1 MSRALLARI
10 PDSLLGDYVTTYLS
24 RVLNLG
30 VGISIARRAQ
40 ELDRHWQVI
49 FLTAFFEYLFAQG
62 GLVTVFAEPEID
74 LQLIIKAFEAIG
86 ANQLAIVIA
95 EARLAFESQQK
106 ANYLPNFASIPPA
119 YDDLENSCNRNKQ
132 ILQYLPSLDFLR
144 ANYIKLHQDI
154 FSNKTTV
161 ADEALYGDLDFAA
174 VWQQELIV
182 SELEE
187 LRMKPKNEQ
196 AEKKTAV
203 AWDRIIAELE
213 KPANHYLKQNKKTAA
228 ELYYHRLLLLLPDQF
243 RAANEAVLA
252 MALRYGDLL
261 NDLNR
266 KEEANVLASNV
277 HLVKGR
283 RLYYAEEYSSAI
295 DELQMAEHL
304 LPVGFSN
311 LYKAEL
317 TALKG
322 HAFYQ
327 NGDYEE
333 AIESLNEALRRRE
346 DAHDIEVRGNAYLYL
361 ARLEEA
367 LLDFL
372 KAAELNP
379 TQASLFLRLGLIY
392 LQLGHCDKA
401 VQAYEMV
408 KELDSGS
415 LKKWQLFDLFLYSGF
430 TDGAL
435 KEVEL
440 ALTRDPEDAEAYV
453 KRALVQIMK
462 EDEEG
467 ALAELHVAISL
478 NENNV
483 EAYSLLA
490 FLHHAL
496 KQSEDCEK
504 YLAKA
509 IELEPFNTDLVC
521 DRAFYLMEEG
531 KLEEAIKL
539 VNEVMSA
546 KLSLETSKANS
557 ERADGRSMMVP
568 SKGSEALTLFSIKA
582 KCQLLMGNYD
592 QALLNAE
599 SAIKILPLANSE
611 PHVVKANAYLELGNL
626 ESAMVSVEAALA
638 RNIYSDWGLST
649 RGELFFYLDE
659 FDRAIEDC
667 TSAIEVNHENG
678 QAYLVRAFAFTELK
692 RTEEAAQ
699 DLEMVKRLSY
709 EPVKGTLLFKLFKEK
724 YQ

>member
-1 MSRALLARI
+1 M
-10 PDSLLGDYVTTYLS
+10 
-24 RVLNLG
+24 
-30 VGISIARRAQ
+30 
-40 ELDRHWQVI
+40 
-49 FLTAFFEYLFAQG
+49 
-62 GLVTVFAEPEID
+62 
-74 LQLIIKAFEAIG
+74 
-86 ANQLAIVIA
+86 
-95 EARLAFESQQK
+95 
-106 ANYLPNFASIPPA
+106 
-119 YDDLENSCNRNKQ
+119 
-132 ILQYLPSLDFLR
+132 
-144 ANYIKLHQDI
+144 
-154 FSNKTTV
+154 
-161 ADEALYGDLDFAA
+161 
-174 VWQQELIV
+174 
-182 SELEE
+182 
-187 LRMKPKNEQ
+187 
-196 AEKKTAV
+196 
-203 AWDRIIAELE
+203 
-213 KPANHYLKQNKKTAA
+213 KTAA
-228 ELYYHRLLLLLPDQF
+228 ELYYHRLLLLLPEQF
-243 RAANEAVLA
+243 RAANEAVLT

-261 NDLNR
+261 KDLNR

-295 DELQMAEHL
+295 DELQMAEDL
-304 LPVGFSN
+304 LPLGFSI
-311 LYKAEL
+311 LYKAQL

-322 HAFYQ
+322 QAFYQ

-333 AIESLNEALRRRE
+333 AIGSLSESLRRRE
-346 DAHDIEVRGNAYLYL
+346 DAHDLELRGNAYLYL

-372 KAAELNP
+372 KAAELKP
-379 TQASLFLRLGLIY
+379 TQASLFSRLGLIY

-415 LKKWQLFDLFLYSGF
+415 LKKWQLFDLFLYSNF

-440 ALTRDPEDAEAYV
+440 ALTRDPDDAEVYV

-462 EDEEG
+462 EDEDG
-467 ALAELHVAISL
+467 ALADLHLAISL

-521 DRAFYLMEEG
+521 ERAFYLMEEG
-531 KLEEAIKL
+531 KLEEAVNL

-546 KLSLETSKANS
+546 KLSAETSKANS
-557 ERADGRSMMVP
+557 ERADGLSIMLP
-568 SKGSEALTLFSIKA
+568 CKGSEALTLFSIKA

-626 ESAMVSVEAALA
+626 ESAMASVEAALA
-638 RNIYSDWGLST
+638 LNIYSDWGLST
-649 RGELFFYLDE
+649 RGELFFYLEE
-659 FDRAIEDC
+659 FEMAIEDC
-667 TSAIEVNHENG
+667 TNAILVNRENG
-678 QAYLVRAFAFTELK
+678 QAYLVRAFAYSKLK
-692 RTEEAAQ
+692 RMEEAAH
-699 DLEMVKRLSY
+699 DLDMVKKLGY
-709 EPVKGTLLFKLFKEK
+709 EPVKGTLLFTLFKDK